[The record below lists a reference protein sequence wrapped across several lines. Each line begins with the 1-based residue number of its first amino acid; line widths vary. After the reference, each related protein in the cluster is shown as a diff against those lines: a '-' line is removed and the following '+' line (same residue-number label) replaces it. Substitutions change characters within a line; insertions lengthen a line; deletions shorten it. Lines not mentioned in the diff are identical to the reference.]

1 MKPRVAI
8 LIDGGF
14 FLKRYASLYPG
25 ADIHTAEIIAK
36 NIFRAAMKHVSS
48 DYELYRIFY
57 YDCSPLAKRVHNP
70 ISKRSVD
77 FTKTAIFKL
86 RLELFEELK
95 KKRKVALRLGHIK
108 DSGNWQI
115 YPTKAKALLKGEISP
130 SDLTESDVY
139 YEMRQKGIDM
149 KIGVDIA
156 SLALKKQVHQ
166 IVLISGDEDFVPASK
181 LARREGIDFIL
192 DPLWNPVDPNLFEH
206 IDGLNSTSPK
216 PIKNSPSLV
225 SG

>member
-1 MKPRVAI
+1 MKPKVAI

-14 FLKRYASLYPG
+14 FLKRYYSLYAG
-25 ADIHTAEIIAK
+25 ADGHTAGIIAK
-36 NIFRAAMKHVSS
+36 NICKASLGHVSS
-48 DYELYRIFY
+48 DYELYRIFF
-57 YDCSPLAKRVHNP
+57 YDCSPLGKRVHNP

-77 FTKTAIFKL
+77 FTKTAVYKL
-86 RLELFEELK
+86 TLELFEELK

-108 DSGNWQI
+108 DSGHWQI
-115 YPTKAKALLKGEISP
+115 YPAKVKALLKREISM
-130 SDLTESDVY
+130 DEITENDVF

-156 SLALKKQVHQ
+156 SLALKKQVNQ

-192 DPLWNPVDPNLFEH
+192 DPLWNPVDPDLFEH
-206 IDGLNSTSPK
+206 IDGLKSTSPK
-216 PIKNSPSLV
+216 PKKNK
-225 SG
+225 

>member
-1 MKPRVAI
+1 MKPKVAI

-14 FLKRYASLYPG
+14 FLKRYSSLYPG
-25 ADIHTAEIIAK
+25 ADGHSPEIIAK
-36 NIFRAAMKHVSS
+36 NICKAALKHVPS

-57 YDCSPLAKRVHNP
+57 YDCSPIGKRVHNP
-70 ISKRSVD
+70 ISKRSID
-77 FTKTAIFKL
+77 FSKTAIFRQ
-86 RLELFEELK
+86 RLDLFEELK
-95 KKRKVALRLGHIK
+95 KKRKLALRIGHIK

-115 YPTKAKALLKGEISP
+115 FPSRIKALLKGEISF
-130 SDLTESDVY
+130 SEITENDVY

-156 SLALKKQVHQ
+156 SLALKKQVNQ

-192 DPLWNPVDPNLFEH
+192 DPLWNPVDSSLFEH

-216 PIKNSPSLV
+216 PIGKL
-225 SG
+225 

>member
-1 MKPRVAI
+1 MKPKVAI

-14 FLKRYASLYPG
+14 FLKRYSRLYAG
-25 ADIHTAEIIAK
+25 ADGHTAEMIAK
-36 NIFRAAMKHVSS
+36 NICKAAMKHIPPGT
-48 DYELYRIFY
+48 ELYRIFY
-57 YDCSPLAKRVHNP
+57 YDCSPLGKRVHNP
-70 ISKRSVD
+70 ISKRSID
-77 FTKTAIFKL
+77 FSKSDVYKL

-115 YPTKAKALLKGEISP
+115 YPSKIKALLKGEILF
-130 SDLTESDVY
+130 DDITEEDVF

-156 SLALKKQVHQ
+156 SLALKKQVNQ

-216 PIKNSPSLV
+216 PL
-225 SG
+225 

>member
-1 MKPRVAI
+1 MKPKVAI

-14 FLKRYASLYPG
+14 FLKRYNSLYPG
-25 ADIHTAEIIAK
+25 ADGHSPEIIAK
-36 NIFRAAMKHVSS
+36 NIYKAALKHVPA

-57 YDCSPLAKRVHNP
+57 YDCSPIGKRVHDP
-70 ISKRSVD
+70 ISKRSID
-77 FTKTAIFKL
+77 FSKTAIFRQ
-86 RLELFEELK
+86 RLDLFEELK
-95 KKRKVALRLGHIK
+95 KKRKLALRIGLIK

-115 YPTKAKALLKGEISP
+115 FPSRIKALLKGEISF
-130 SDLTESDVY
+130 DEITENDVY

-156 SLALKKQVHQ
+156 SLALKKQVNQ

-192 DPLWNPVDPNLFEH
+192 DPLWNPVDSSLFEH
-206 IDGLNSTSPK
+206 VDGLNSTSPK
-216 PIKNSPSLV
+216 PIKKV
-225 SG
+225 S